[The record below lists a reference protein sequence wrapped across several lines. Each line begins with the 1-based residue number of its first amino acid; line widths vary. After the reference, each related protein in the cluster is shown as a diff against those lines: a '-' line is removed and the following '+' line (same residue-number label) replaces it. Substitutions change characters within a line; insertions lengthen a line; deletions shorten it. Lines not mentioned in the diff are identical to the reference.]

1 MKKRSF
7 LAALS
12 VMSLLAFKPVQV
24 QAETIEI
31 TFSTYL
37 PPTYA
42 YVWEPIQNFVKT
54 VETESDGRVK
64 FKVFHSAQLY
74 DGYQELSAISR
85 GDVDM
90 VNMTGTYPSGTVP
103 SLSIFTLPFMFTSVD
118 HLERAL
124 NDGLLDLGIR
134 QELSNDHNTVVLGVG
149 PYDPYEFY
157 SKSTPMTSV
166 NDVEGKVWATTGA
179 IDARA
184 IQLMGGS
191 PTGMPSSELYLAFD
205 RGVIDAT
212 PRPLLTGVGR
222 KLYEVVDYLSLANF
236 GIDTA
241 ILAINKEKWDSL
253 PKDIQEIISK
263 AAAQRDKQQFEMVR
277 EFVKTA
283 LANFEKNGMTINQI
297 PAAQIEE
304 MKKLTA
310 PAIEEWEQ
318 KVPNG
323 KEYLDLIKKTQN

>member
-283 LANFEKNGMTINQI
+283 LTNFEKNGMTINQI

>member
-103 SLSIFTLPFMFTSVD
+103 ALSIFTLPFMFTSVD

-283 LANFEKNGMTINQI
+283 LTNFEKNGMTINQI

>member
-12 VMSLLAFKPVQV
+12 IVSLLAFKPAVAQGE
-24 QAETIEI
+24 AIEI

-54 VETESDGRVK
+54 VETQSAGRVK

-74 DGYQELSAISR
+74 DGYQELSAVSR

-103 SLSIFTLPFMFTSVD
+103 ALSIFTLPFMFTSVD

-124 NDGLLDLGIR
+124 KGGLLDLGIK
-134 QELSNDHNTVVLGVG
+134 QELSNDHNTVILGVG
-149 PYDPYEFY
+149 PFDPYEFY
-157 SKSTPMTSV
+157 SRKTPI
-166 NDVEGKVWATTGA
+166 NAAADVANKVWATTGA
-179 IDARA
+179 IDARS

-205 RGVIDAT
+205 RGVVDAT

-236 GIDTA
+236 GIDTS
-241 ILAINKEKWDSL
+241 ILAINKEKWDGL
-253 PKDIQEIISK
+253 PKDIQEIITK
-263 AAAQRDKQQFEMVR
+263 AAAERDQQQFKMVR
-277 EFVKTA
+277 EFVQTA
-283 LANFEKNGMTINQI
+283 LANFEKNGMTVNRIA
-297 PAAQIEE
+297 PAQITE
-304 MKKLTA
+304 MKNLTA
-310 PAIEEWEQ
+310 PAIMEWQQ

-323 KEYLDLIKKTQN
+323 KEYLDLIIKTEK

>member
-7 LAALS
+7 LATLS
-12 VMSLLAFKPVQV
+12 VISLLALKPISV

-42 YVWEPIQNFVKT
+42 YSWEPIQNFVKT
-54 VETESDGRVK
+54 VETESNGRVK

-74 DGYQELSAISR
+74 DGYQELSAVSR

-103 SLSIFTLPFMFTSVD
+103 ALSIFTLPFMFTSVD

-124 NDGLLDLGIR
+124 NNGLLDLGIR
-134 QELSNDHNTVVLGVG
+134 KELKDDHNTVVLGVG
-149 PYDPYEFY
+149 PFDPYEFY
-157 SKSTPMTSV
+157 SKSAPINAAS
-166 NDVEGKVWATTGA
+166 DVKGKVWATTGA

-191 PTGMPSSELYLAFD
+191 PTGMPSSDLYLAFD
-205 RGVIDAT
+205 RGVVDAT

-222 KLYEVVDYLSLANF
+222 KLYEVVDYLSLATF
-236 GIDTA
+236 GIDTS
-241 ILAINKEKWDSL
+241 ILAINEDKWDSI
-253 PKDIQEIISK
+253 PKDVQDIISK

-277 EFVKTA
+277 EFIKTA
-283 LANFEKNGMTINQI
+283 VTNFEKNGMTINQI
-297 PAAQIEE
+297 APAQIME
-304 MKKLTA
+304 MKDLTA
-310 PAIEEWEQ
+310 PAITEWEK

-323 KEYLDLIKKTQN
+323 NEYLDLIIKTQ